1 MKVECKNKYKMDYSY
16 LDKNLKLK
24 INECF
29 NLAQNN
35 ATEYFKKFNEDN
47 FYVKDNYNAVYVRD
61 IMNSLSNDFLN
72 KVSITDVEMHY
83 IAESKEGQILKIY
96 KKELE
101 NNIIRFLIKEK
112 EREIIRASISYSKN
126 DL

>member
-47 FYVKDNYNAVYVRD
+47 IFEHFFNIYIYV
-61 IMNSLSNDFLN
+61 
-72 KVSITDVEMHY
+72 
-83 IAESKEGQILKIY
+83 LKKI
-96 KKELE
+96 
-101 NNIIRFLIKEK
+101 
-112 EREIIRASISYSKN
+112 
-126 DL
+126 